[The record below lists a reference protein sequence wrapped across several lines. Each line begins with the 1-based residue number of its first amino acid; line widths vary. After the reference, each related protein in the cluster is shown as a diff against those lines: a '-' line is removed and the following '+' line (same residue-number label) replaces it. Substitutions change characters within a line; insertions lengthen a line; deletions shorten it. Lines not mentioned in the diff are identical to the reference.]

1 MNEIEKAA
9 VMLHGWNSSAMTK
22 LQDILDKRYAEVIGD
37 SDDPD
42 EDWILFLNG
51 IDCSVLSMEHI
62 VENFPDIMNF
72 DSSVR
77 NGVCLHDPHGY
88 ENGITSYVFMPRDLA
103 EKILVLGDL
112 P

>member
-1 MNEIEKAA
+1 MNEIEQTA
-9 VMLHGWNSSAMTK
+9 VMLHGWNSSSMTK
-22 LQDILDKRYAEVIGD
+22 IQNIFDKKYAEVIGD

-51 IDCSVLSMEHI
+51 IDCSVLSMEYI
-62 VENFPDIMNF
+62 VQDFPHVMNF

-77 NGVCLHDPHGY
+77 NGVCLYDPHGD
-88 ENGITSYVFMPRDLA
+88 ENGITSYIFVPRDFA
-103 EKILVLGDL
+103 EKILVLGDM